1 MSELTFILLF
11 FGIPGIFGFIMARRL
26 KKNPFIWGMI
36 CAIFPFFLL
45 VLTIQDNTIIQYII
59 NNKQKIIG
67 TILLMVGTI
76 GGVFVLN
83 RKNTVLSPFGEI
95 FNFPLAHENL
105 YLLIISGVVLVSG
118 IILLGLSVFR
128 NK

>member
-1 MSELTFILLF
+1 
-11 FGIPGIFGFIMARRL
+11 MARRL